1 MISGSHHRR
10 TGPVM
15 WGTIGIGFLVLASA
29 AVLSLD
35 PRIAGYVVGILVLV
49 CLVVCGAAFWLDSR
63 ASRATAKLAG
73 ELRKR
78 SQTS

>member
-35 PRIAGYVVGILVLV
+35 PRIAGYAVGILALV

>member
-35 PRIAGYVVGILVLV
+35 PRIAGSVVGILVLV